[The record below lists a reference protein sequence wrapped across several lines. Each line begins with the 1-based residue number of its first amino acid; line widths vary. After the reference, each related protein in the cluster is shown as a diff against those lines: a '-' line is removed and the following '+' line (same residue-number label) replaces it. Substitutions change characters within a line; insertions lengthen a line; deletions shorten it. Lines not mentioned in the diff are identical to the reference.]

1 LIRWRSDFSLI
12 FLGCDDHRHSRKS
25 SFPIVERP
33 RDINRNRGDMSNA
46 MIFRAVRD
54 QSDQFPRV
62 RPTLIWTESIRRVWE
77 SRREWNAEV
86 GQSAA
91 GPVTTGDRVYL
102 VHPREN
108 PRWTSWE
115 WCSINGYIA
124 ANSKVDV
131 ALEAA
136 LCRERSE
143 PNSIKRVTSSRTTDA
158 IFSERNSLSKHDGL
172 LLSGDSARRWQN
184 GTADGCESLWW
195 MIVY

>member
-1 LIRWRSDFSLI
+1 
-12 FLGCDDHRHSRKS
+12 
-25 SFPIVERP
+25 V
-33 RDINRNRGDMSNA
+33 SNA
-46 MIFRAVRD
+46 IIFRAARD

-62 RPTLIWTESIRRVWE
+62 RPTLIRTESIRRVWE

-108 PRWTSWE
+108 PRSWMSWE
-115 WCSINGYIA
+115 WCPINGYIA
-124 ANSKVDV
+124 VNSKVDV

-136 LCRERSE
+136 LWRERSE
-143 PNSIKRVTSSRTTDA
+143 PNSIKRVTSSRTADA

-172 LLSGDSARRWQN
+172 LLSGDSARSTLAKWIGLMDARVP
-184 GTADGCESLWW
+184 DGW
-195 MIVY
+195 

>member
-1 LIRWRSDFSLI
+1 MRW
-12 FLGCDDHRHSRKS
+12 S
-25 SFPIVERP
+25 SVQC
-33 RDINRNRGDMSNA
+33 
-46 MIFRAVRD
+46 RASD

-62 RPTLIWTESIRRVWE
+62 CPTLIWTESIRRVWE

-91 GPVTTGDRVYL
+91 EPVTTGDRIYL

-136 LCRERSE
+136 LCQERSE

-184 GTADGCESLWW
+184 GTAWWMRESLMDDSLLIYRTVQRESMS
-195 MIVY
+195 MIHRVARNLRGNKKFL